1 MDEDALP
8 SGTVTFVFT
17 DIEGSTQ
24 LLRRLGHDYD
34 AVLHRSVELLEET
47 WQSHGGHPL
56 PGAGDSTFAAFASA
70 EAAIAA
76 CAEGQRRLAAQSW
89 PAHGRPAV
97 RMGAHSGLA
106 VPRNGAYVALA
117 VHQAVRVMTAAHG
130 GEILVSEQCADE
142 AGHVPGVQL
151 VPLGRYRI
159 RDFDTAPALFRVAAR
174 GLRREFPAIRAVP
187 VDGHNLVPPPTPLV
201 GRGQDLAAVVARLA
215 PGRVLTLLGPGGV
228 GKTRLAVEVGLVAAQ
243 GWDDGLWLVD
253 LAPLQDEA
261 LVGSALAAAV
271 AAPVSAGSDR
281 WQDAMEHL
289 ARLRA
294 LIVLDNCD
302 HLVEELAPRLSELL
316 VRCPGVGVLA
326 TSRERLGVPHETV
339 WPVTPLPLPAADVD
353 VAEALSV
360 PSVELFLQRASAV
373 CPSFVLDES
382 TVQAVV
388 GTCRRVDGLPLA
400 LELAASQLS
409 VLAPARLLAGLED
422 RFAVLR
428 SRDRGRP
435 DRQRTMEAAI
445 DWSVRLLAPD
455 ERAALRRLAVFAKDF
470 SLEAAT
476 PALADGS
483 DISSGDV
490 PELVWRLAER
500 SLVSVDLTGNDSR
513 YRLLETV
520 RAYSWRLLEQHGETA
535 SAAERLGQWW
545 VERLGPWQPMD
556 RLRSAEIS
564 DELENL
570 RALVPM
576 LAMPRPDLAQQLAC
590 AIGRYYYAV
599 DTPRH
604 SIDELSGYAT
614 LLPTPSAARVSL
626 LTTLSN
632 LHVRHGDL
640 ASARASAALAAGVQ
654 TACGGPPPWDDVAVE
669 RARGEVAL
677 RSSDYEQAGA
687 IARAALERGLTSR
700 GRARMLNLLGLSSH
714 FAGDDAAAAAAFEQE
729 LLVARSLED
738 DHLTAIAE
746 GNLAELALRYGDLTT
761 AARHQRACL
770 DLGLALG
777 SEVQIAYSMVTA
789 SQLAATADPAL
800 AVRLNAKAQQVLSD
814 NGHQLYDEDLAACE
828 QMSETTRRLLGDAAF
843 DDEAAA
849 GRALLLPDAALLAGQ
864 ALDRF
869 MTTEHDPVRTTLM
882 SGT

>member
-24 LLRRLGHDYD
+24 LLRRLGHGYD
-34 AVLHRSVELLEET
+34 AVLRRSVDVLVET

-56 PGAGDSTFAAFASA
+56 PGAGDSTFAAFESA
-70 EAAIAA
+70 AAAVSA
-76 CAEGQRRLAAQSW
+76 CVEGQRRLAAESW
-89 PAHGRPAV
+89 PEHGRPAV
-97 RMGAHSGLA
+97 RMGAHTGLA
-106 VPRNGAYVALA
+106 VPRDGAYVALA

-130 GEILVSEQCADE
+130 GEILISEQCADE
-142 AGHVPGVQL
+142 AGDVPAVQL

-159 RDFDTAPALFRVAAR
+159 RDFDTGPRLYRVAAR

-201 GRGQDLAAVVARLA
+201 GRAQDVMAVVAGLA
-215 PGRVLTLLGPGGV
+215 PGRVQTLLGPGGV
-228 GKTRLAVEVGLVAAQ
+228 GKTRLAVEVGIVAAR
-243 GWDDGLWLVD
+243 GWDDGVWLVD

-271 AAPVSAGSDR
+271 GAPVSAGSDR

-294 LIVLDNCD
+294 LVVLDNCD
-302 HLVEELAPRLSELL
+302 HLVDELVPRLSELL
-316 VRCPGVGVLA
+316 ARCPGVGMLA
-326 TSRERLGVPHETV
+326 TSRERLGMPQEGV
-339 WPVTPLPLPAADVD
+339 WPVRPLPLPAGNAPLAD
-353 VAEALSV
+353 AAST
-360 PSVELFLQRASAV
+360 PSVELFLQRARSV
-373 CPSFVLDES
+373 CPSFVLDEG
-382 TVQAVV
+382 TVGAVV
-388 GTCRRVDGLPLA
+388 GICRRLDGLPLA
-400 LELAASQLS
+400 LELAASQMS
-409 VLAPARLLAGLED
+409 VLPPARLLAGLED

-445 DWSVRLLAPD
+445 DWSVRLLAPQ
-455 ERAALRRLAVFAKDF
+455 ERTALRRLAVFAKDF
-470 SLEAAT
+470 SLEAAA

-483 DISSGDV
+483 EIVGGDV
-490 PELVWRLAER
+490 PELVWQLAER

-520 RAYSWRLLEQHGETA
+520 RAYSWRLLEEHGEA
-535 SAAERLGQWW
+535 GGAAERLGQWW
-545 VERLGPWQPMD
+545 VDRLGPWQPMD
-556 RLRSAEIS
+556 RLRAAQIS

-570 RALVPM
+570 RWLVPL
-576 LAMPRPDLAQQLAC
+576 LAGTRPELAQQLAC
-590 AIGRYYYAV
+590 TIARYYYAG
-599 DTPRH
+599 DTPLH
-604 SIDELSGYAT
+604 SIDELSGYAKM
-614 LLPTPSAARVSL
+614 LPAPSAARVSL

-632 LHVRHGDL
+632 LHVRHGDI
-640 ASARASAALAAGVQ
+640 ASARAAAALAAGVQ
-654 TACGGPPPWDDVAVE
+654 RACGGPPPWDDVAVE

-714 FAGDDAAAAAAFEQE
+714 FAGDDAAAAAAFDQE
-729 LLVARSLED
+729 LLLARSLDD

-770 DLGLALG
+770 DLGMALG

-789 SQLAATADPAL
+789 AALAASADPVL
-800 AVRLNAKAQQVLSD
+800 SVRLNAKAQQVLSE

-828 QMSETTRRLLGDAAF
+828 QMSQSNRRILGDAPF
-843 DDEAAA
+843 DAESAA
-849 GRALLLPDAALLAGQ
+849 GRALLLPDAAQLAGQ
-864 ALDRF
+864 ALDRVA
-869 MTTEHDPVRTTLM
+869 TPEHDPVRTTLR